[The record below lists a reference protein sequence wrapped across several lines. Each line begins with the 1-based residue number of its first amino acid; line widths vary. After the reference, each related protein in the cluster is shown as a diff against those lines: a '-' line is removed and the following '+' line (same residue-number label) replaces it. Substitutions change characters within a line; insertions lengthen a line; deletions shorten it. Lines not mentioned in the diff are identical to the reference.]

1 MCMVR
6 AVTIADGTR
15 TALDHDLTRRAL
27 ALVTSGTTDMADDVL
42 RVPLGYYRDPAVLE
56 RERGDILERTP
67 LALVPTA
74 QVRRPH
80 DFVVREVLGRS
91 VLVSRAE
98 DGVARA
104 FLNYCR
110 HRGARPAAGCGSA
123 RRFSCP
129 YHSWTYDSA
138 GRLVGMPGKEG
149 FEGIDPADHGL
160 VELPSEERHGFVWV
174 VLTAGLVIDVADH
187 LGPLDD
193 ELALWGYGSYGYL
206 TEREFPA
213 EVNWK
218 NGLEAFAE
226 SYHFPYVHGSSVIG
240 QNTVANTSVHDAFG
254 RHHRMGF
261 PFNWITALADD
272 PGPDADWDPSGQMG
286 VIYWLYPNL
295 VLANSPLGVELIDIL
310 PGTDPVS
317 CVVRH
322 GYMSRLPATDDDE
335 RASYEAVYDQVHFA
349 VRDEDFAMLPSCG
362 DGVRNG
368 QHDHMLI
375 GRNEIGVQH
384 LVRVLAAE
392 LDVELG

>member
-1 MCMVR
+1 MPAVR
-6 AVTIADGTR
+6 TTDDLGER
-15 TALDHDLTRRAL
+15 LTRRAL
-27 ALVTSGTTDMADDVL
+27 ELVVSGTTDMADDVL
-42 RVPLGYYRDPAVLE
+42 RVPLGYYRDPEVLE
-56 RERGDILERTP
+56 RERHEILERTP

-74 QVRRPH
+74 QLPAAN

-91 VLVSRAE
+91 ILVSRAG

-110 HRGARPAAGCGSA
+110 HRGARPAEGCGNA
-123 RRFSCP
+123 RRFTCP
-129 YHSWTYDSA
+129 YHAWTYDGA
-138 GRLVGMPGKEG
+138 GQLVGIPGQEG
-149 FEGIDPADHGL
+149 FTGVDPSEHGL

-174 VLTAGLVIDVADH
+174 VLTAGAPLDLTDH
-187 LGPLDD
+187 LGPLEA
-193 ELALWGYGSYGYL
+193 ELAGLDYASHGYL
-206 TEREFPA
+206 TEREFTA

-226 SYHFPYVHGSSVIG
+226 SYHFPYVHGQSVIG

-254 RHHRMGF
+254 KHHRMGF
-261 PFNWITALADD
+261 PFQWITALADD
-272 PGPDADWDPSGQMG
+272 PDADWDPTNQMG
-286 VIYWLYPNL
+286 VIYWVYPNL

-322 GYMSRLPATDDDE
+322 GYMSKIPATDDEE
-335 RASYEAVYDQVHFA
+335 RAAYEAVYEQVHAA
-349 VRDEDFAMLPSCG
+349 VEVEDFTMLPSCG

-368 QHDHMLI
+368 QHEHMVI

-384 LVRVLAAE
+384 LIRTLAGELHVE
-392 LDVELG
+392 LD